1 MNITD
6 IIFLI
11 IIGGFG
17 IYGFW
22 SGFVRAFGSILG
34 TFLAVYLSGRYYEDL
49 ANWLTSLTHL
59 QLNTSKVLM
68 FIIAYFLITSVIGI
82 AFWLINKIFKIVSI
96 IPFVKTFNRLFGLVF
111 GLIEGVLSVGLFVYF
126 VERIPLSEKI
136 MTGLSQSVFAPIL
149 SGIAS
154 IFIPLLPQ
162 ALQLLHSTVN
172 YVENAIK

>member
-1 MNITD
+1 MNFTD

-22 SGFVRAFGSILG
+22 SGFVRAFGSLIG
-34 TFLAVYLSGRYYEDL
+34 TFLGVYLAGRYYLDL
-49 ANWLTSLTHL
+49 ANWLTSFTGW

-68 FIIAYFLITSVIGI
+68 FIIAFFVISSALGVL
-82 AFWLINKIFKIVSI
+82 FWFVDRIFKIVSI
-96 IPFVKTFNRLFGLVF
+96 IPFVKTFNRLFGLGL
-111 GLIEGVLSVGLFVYF
+111 GLIEGILSVGLFVYF

-136 MTGLSQSVFAPIL
+136 MTGLVHSMLAPIL
-149 SGIAS
+149 SDIAS

-162 ALQLLHSTVN
+162 ALQLLHSTVD
-172 YVENAIK
+172 YAENLVR